1 MPRSKKRQSKKE
13 TRVGKK
19 NSNKQYVGFNTS
31 QNSSVY
37 SGFNI
42 RNSTSYTG
50 FNSVSTKKASKGL
63 DKCLNYLTQKTC
75 NKDPQCFFNGV
86 TERCN
91 PKCNLLS
98 DKDCNY
104 HSDVCQLNSPGKCV
118 GKINPRKKTVK
129 SAHKNKSEGETNSP
143 YFVPHPRSNELDE
156 TITHTAKPIQS
167 RPTAPLDFEF
177 IGDEQPKGSS
187 AKKNGSSAKKNGS
200 SAKFIPPEKLPAPP
214 SHLLNSV
221 SNSSS
226 SAKKKTV
233 KSSSTRSTSKTNSKK
248 SKPPSLLGQI
258 QGFKK
263 GELKKVPQS
272 RFKEE
277 IEEMLNSKISNKTDA
292 NLLKKYFTKIGSAK
306 LTGTNQ
312 EILNKMAKL
321 MKQLEKHALTL
332 SKKKKVSATTVSEL
346 KANFKKMIEENKE
359 LQTVYRRQNIN
370 NNSESDVNSSNN
382 WSETNSSTN

>member
-1 MPRSKKRQSKKE
+1 MPRSKKRLSKKE

-31 QNSSVY
+31 QTASVY

-42 RNSTSYTG
+42 RDSTSYNG

-118 GKINPRKKTVK
+118 GKINPRKKAVK
-129 SAHKNKSEGETNSP
+129 SASKNKGASKNKSEGETNSP
-143 YFVPHPRSNELDE
+143 YFVPPPRSNELDE

-177 IGDEQPKGSS
+177 IGDAQPK
-187 AKKNGSSAKKNGS
+187 GSSAKKNGS

-226 SAKKKTV
+226 SSKKKTV
-233 KSSSTRSTSKTNSKK
+233 KSSSTRSTSKKNSTKG
-248 SKPPSLLGQI
+248 KPQSLLGQI

-263 GELKKVPQS
+263 GALKKVPTS

-277 IEEMLNSKISNKTDA
+277 IQEMLNSKITNKSEA

-306 LTGTNQ
+306 LTGSNQ

-321 MKQLEKHALTL
+321 MKKLETHALTL

-359 LQTVYRRQNIN
+359 LQKLYRRQNIN
-370 NNSESDVNSSNN
+370 NNSESDENSSNN